1 MEIITFDKLY
11 HIPVSQLHIKSRYSG
26 LFKFENCI
34 GDLVKE
40 KIRIASGQGFWGDLP
55 NAPLNQ
61 VKKGEIDYLVMDYL
75 AEVTMSIMQKQRMRN
90 EKYGYARDF
99 VDVIE
104 SIMEDIR
111 DRGIKVIS
119 NAGGVN
125 PRACKDAILEIAAK
139 AGITGLNI
147 AVVDGDDI
155 LPGLDKLIDAGHTLN
170 NMETGE
176 PISTVKDELLSA
188 NVYFG
193 CKPIVEALRKGA
205 DIVITGRVTDTGLT
219 LAPMV
224 YEFGW
229 DFEDYDLMSTGTIAG
244 HIIECGGQ
252 VSGGN
257 FTDWEE
263 IEDFTDLGFPIIEAL
278 PDGTFYVTKHEGTGG
293 LVSEMTVKEQLLY
306 EIGNPAEYITPDC
319 IADFTTVQLKQDGKD
334 RVKVW
339 GIKGKPHTPTYKI
352 SASYID
358 GFKLS
363 STLVYCWPDAVKKAK
378 VAGELLLKRA
388 DKLGIEFRETN
399 IEFVGLNAC
408 NEDQTVLEKDNS
420 ELNEVQLR
428 ISVHGDSKESLDR
441 FGKEIAPL
449 ILTGPSG
456 VTGFAGGRP
465 KASEIVAY
473 WPALLDKE
481 AVTPVVTLYTI

>member
-1 MEIITFDKLY
+1 MKEF
-11 HIPVSQLHIKSRYSG
+11 IK
-26 LFKFENCI
+26 
-34 GDLVKE
+34 
-40 KIRIASGQGFWGDLP
+40 IASGQGFWGDLP
-55 NAPLNQ
+55 SAPVNQ
-61 VKKGEIDYLVMDYL
+61 VKNGEIDYLVMDYL

-90 EKYGYARDF
+90 ENFGYARDF
-99 VDVIE
+99 VDVIRDTLQ
-104 SIMEDIR
+104 DIKNN
-111 DRGIKVIS
+111 GVKVIS

-125 PRACKDAILEIAAK
+125 PRACKDAILEVAK
-139 AGITGLNI
+139 EAGITGLKI

-155 LPGLDKLIDAGHTLN
+155 LPTLDELIENGHSLN
-170 NMETGE
+170 NMESGE
-176 PISTVKDELLSA
+176 PIKTVKDQLLSA
-188 NVYFG
+188 NIYFG
-193 CKPIVEALRKGA
+193 CKPIVEALKEGA

-229 DFEDYDLMSTGTIAG
+229 DFDDYDLMATGTIAG

-257 FTDWEE
+257 FTDWECV
-263 IEDFTDLGFPIIEAL
+263 EDLTNIGFPIIEAY

-293 LVSEMTVKEQLLY
+293 LISEMTVKEQLLY

-319 IADFTTVQLKQDGKD
+319 IADFTTVQIEQDGKD
-334 RVKVW
+334 RVKVT
-339 GIKGKPHTPTYKI
+339 GIKGYPDTPTYKI

-358 GFKLS
+358 GYKLS
-363 STLVYCWPDAVKKAK
+363 STLVYCWPDALKKAK
-378 VAGELLLKRA
+378 AGGEILLKRA
-388 DKLGIEFRETN
+388 ENLEIQFRDSN
-399 IEFVGLNAC
+399 IEFIGLNAC
-408 NEDQTVLEKDNS
+408 NEDESVADRSQN

-428 ISVHGDSKESLDR
+428 ISVHGEIKEELDR

-465 KASEIVAY
+465 KASEVVAY
-473 WPALLDKE
+473 WPALLDKK
-481 AVTPVVTLYTI
+481 AAKPIITVYKV

>member
-1 MEIITFDKLY
+1 M
-11 HIPVSQLHIKSRYSG
+11 PM
-26 LFKFENCI
+26 
-34 GDLVKE
+34 KE
-40 KIRIASGQGFWGDLP
+40 KVKIASGQGFWGDLP
-55 NAPLNQ
+55 NGPVNQ
-61 VKKGEIDYLVMDYL
+61 VKKGPIDYLVMDYL

-90 EKYGYARDF
+90 QDFGYARDF

-104 SIMEDIR
+104 ATLQEIKND
-111 DRGIKVIS
+111 GVKVIS

-125 PRACKDAILEIAAK
+125 PNACKDAIVEVAEK
-139 AGITGLNI
+139 AGISGLKI

-155 LPGLDKLIDAGHTLN
+155 LPNLDQLIDDGHELE
-170 NMETGE
+170 NMETGQS
-176 PISTVKDELLSA
+176 IRTVKDDLLSA

-193 CKPIVEALRKGA
+193 CRPIVEALEEGA

-229 DFEDYDLMSTGTIAG
+229 DFEDYNLIAAGTIAG
-244 HIIECGGQ
+244 HIIECGAQ

-257 FTDWEE
+257 FTDWETVD
-263 IEDFTDLGFPIIEAL
+263 DFVDIGFPIIEAY
-278 PDGTFYVTKHEGTGG
+278 PDGTFIITKHEGTGG
-293 LVSEMTVKEQLLY
+293 LISEMTVKEQLLY
-306 EIGNPAEYITPDC
+306 EIGNPKEYITPDC
-319 IADFTTVQLKQDGKD
+319 IADFTTVYVKQESEN

-339 GIKGKPHTPTYKI
+339 GIKGRADTSTYKI

-358 GFKLS
+358 GYKLS
-363 STLVYCWPDAVKKAK
+363 STLVYSWPDALKKAK
-378 VAGELLLKRA
+378 AAGDILLKRA
-388 DKLGIEFRETN
+388 ENLGITFQDTN

-408 NEDQTVLEKDNS
+408 NEDIMELEKDQNA
-420 ELNEVQLR
+420 LNEIQMR
-428 ISVHGDSKESLDR
+428 ISVHGDSKEDLDR

-465 KASEIVAY
+465 KASEVVAY
-473 WPALLDKE
+473 WPALLDKKAAE
-481 AVTPVVTLYTI
+481 PRVNLFKV

>member
-1 MEIITFDKLY
+1 MKNK
-11 HIPVSQLHIKSRYSG
+11 IK
-26 LFKFENCI
+26 
-34 GDLVKE
+34 
-40 KIRIASGQGFWGDLP
+40 IASGQGFWGDLP
-55 NAPLNQ
+55 NAPINQ
-61 VKKGEIDYLVMDYL
+61 VKKGKIDYLVMDYL
-75 AEVTMSIMQKQRMRN
+75 AEVTMSVMQKQRMRN

-104 SIMEDIR
+104 ATLDEIKNN
-111 DRGIKVIS
+111 GVKVIS

-125 PRACKDAILEIAAK
+125 PRACKDAILHVAEQ
-139 AGITGLNI
+139 AGYNGIKI

-155 LPGLDKLIDAGHTLN
+155 LPTLDELIENGHSLD

-176 PISTVKDELLSA
+176 PISSVKDDLLSA

-193 CKPIVEALRKGA
+193 SRPIVEALEKGA
-205 DIVITGRVTDTGLT
+205 DIIITGRVTDTGLT
-219 LAPMV
+219 LAPMI

-229 DFEDYDLMSTGTIAG
+229 DFNNFDLMSAGTIAG

-257 FTDWEE
+257 FTDWE
-263 IEDFTDLGFPIIEAL
+263 TVNDLVDIGFPIIEAY
-278 PDGTFYVTKHEGTGG
+278 PDGSFYVTKHEGTGG
-293 LVSEMTVKEQLLY
+293 LVSEMTVKEQLMY

-319 IADFTTVQLKQDGKD
+319 IADFTSIQLKQEGEN

-339 GIKGKPHTPTYKI
+339 GIEGKPHTPTYKI

-358 GFKLS
+358 GYKIS
-363 STLVYCWPDAVKKAK
+363 SSLVYSWPDAVKKARA
-378 VAGELLLKRA
+378 AGEILRKRA
-388 DKLGIEFRETN
+388 EKPGITFRDYNTEL
-399 IEFVGLNAC
+399 VGLNAC
-408 NEDQTVLEKDNS
+408 NENDDLLSQNLEDV
-420 ELNEVQLR
+420 NEVQLR
-428 ISVHGDSKESLDR
+428 VAAHGDSKEQLDR

-465 KASEIVAY
+465 KASEVVAY
-473 WPALLDKE
+473 WPALLDKK
-481 AVTPVVTLYTI
+481 AAKPVVSVFVT